1 MKSIH
6 SRRSAKL
13 RQLLIK
19 ARKGAYLSQ
28 EELAQRLSSTQSAV
42 SKIERGERRLDVIE
56 FLNWCEAIGTDAE
69 KIIRAMRRS
78 D

>member
-13 RQLLIK
+13 RQLLIA
-19 ARKGAYLSQ
+19 ARKEAGLSQ
-28 EELAQRLSSTQSAV
+28 DELAQRLGGTQSAV

-56 FLNWCEAIGTDAE
+56 FLNWCNAIEADAE
-69 KIIRAMRRS
+69 KIIRTMRRPG
-78 D
+78 